1 MSYNPQMA
9 RVILYFGLDRIN
21 KPQVSEGEWRKF
33 LNEEITPNFSI
44 GLTVTHGQGQYRAAS
59 GTLYD
64 EDTKVVEIIYE
75 HNAETNALI
84 EDIRSSFKRQY
95 DQESVLRV
103 DSIAV
108 ASW

>member
-1 MSYNPQMA
+1 MNYNPQMA

-21 KPQVSEGEWRKF
+21 KPQVTEEEWHKF
-33 LNEEITPNFSI
+33 LTEEITPNFPI
-44 GLTVTHGQGQYRAAS
+44 GLTVTHGRGQYKAAS

-64 EDTKVVEIIYE
+64 EDTKVLEIIYE
-75 HNAETNALI
+75 HNSETDALI

-103 DSIAV
+103 DSMAV